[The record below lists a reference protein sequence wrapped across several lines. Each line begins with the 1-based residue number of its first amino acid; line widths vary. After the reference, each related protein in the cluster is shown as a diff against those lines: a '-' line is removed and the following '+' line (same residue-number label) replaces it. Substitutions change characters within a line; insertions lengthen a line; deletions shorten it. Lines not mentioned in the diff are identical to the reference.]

1 MAGTLYL
8 IPTPLGDP
16 DDFSPRARRILTTVD
31 LVACEDT
38 RETLQLLRRMDMLP
52 RSADSAE
59 DPHRITVTAKLTSY
73 HDHNEA
79 ARTPGLIQRL
89 RAGDSIA
96 VVSDAGTP
104 LLDDPG
110 FDLVRAAIAADI
122 EIVSVPGPSASL
134 TGLVASGIPL
144 QRFCHV
150 GFLPR
155 SDGKRKGALL
165 PLKHHPGAL
174 VFFEAPHR
182 MLRFLETLIAVLGDR
197 QACLACDLTRSFER
211 YQRGRL
217 SQLHAEL
224 SEQEK
229 IRGQFTVIV
238 APADGDDDAER
249 IARAVAAAAILAPHN
264 VPKKALAEALSTAL
278 ELPRRAVYQA
288 LLGRD

>member
-16 DDFSPRARRILTTVD
+16 DDLSPRARRILTTVD

-38 RETLQLLRRMDMLP
+38 RETIQLLRRLDMLP
-52 RSADSAE
+52 RAADAPD
-59 DPHRITVTAKLTSY
+59 DPDRATVTAKLTSY
-73 HDHNEA
+73 HDHNETG
-79 ARTPGLIQRL
+79 RTPGLIRRL
-89 RAGDSIA
+89 QDGDSIA

-110 FDLVRAAIAADI
+110 FTLVRAAIEADI

-134 TGLVASGIPL
+134 TGLVASGIPI

-165 PLKHHPGAL
+165 PLKYHPGPL
-174 VFFEAPHR
+174 IFFEAPHR

-197 QACLACDLTRSFER
+197 RACLACNLTRPHER

-224 SEQEK
+224 SEEEK

-238 APADGDDDAER
+238 APADTDDDAAR
-249 IARAVAAAAILAPHN
+249 IARAVAAAAVLAPHT
-264 VPKKALAEALSTAL
+264 VPKKALAAALSTAL
-278 ELPRRAVYQA
+278 DLPRRSVYQA
-288 LLGRD
+288 LLERD